1 MSTKKTAGQRQ
12 NEVWEY
18 FIKTPLNS
26 HGNYSA
32 ECNFCKQRWGRAYVQ
47 SLQAHLANN
56 CPACP
61 DMIQRFYLEV
71 LSTENLAEDITS
83 TNDFYENK
91 ELSEGKIEAINIALV
106 RAFVCCGIPFSVI
119 DNLFFR
125 ELLYQLQAN
134 YHPPSR
140 QTLAGQL
147 LSKEYQNLLSNAAE
161 TFSIRGGGLQPFVK
175 TRWTSIYES
184 TNSIL
189 RMQFALNEIVRN
201 HSNEITSKSVKKIL
215 RRRDVF
221 VQIIRLSYKLKNMN
235 NNDMTGL
242 QQHAINAFNKR
253 WDEFEIGPY
262 ILAYFLD
269 PAYRDAGIKK
279 GKYQIVVK
287 AASEIWQKFGNN
299 KASLEILLSQMRL
312 YKLYKPP
319 YNEMYVF
326 SKPIVPNHQVFVVIE
341 NFFELNEVPFVLD
354 PDDIDDNDGSSLE
367 NNMNDEVGESNED
380 CTNDYDLDDVV
391 QNYVD

>member
-1 MSTKKTAGQRQ
+1 
-12 NEVWEY
+12 
-18 FIKTPLNS
+18 
-26 HGNYSA
+26 
-32 ECNFCKQRWGRAYVQ
+32 
-47 SLQAHLANN
+47 
-56 CPACP
+56 
-61 DMIQRFYLEV
+61 
-71 LSTENLAEDITS
+71 
-83 TNDFYENK
+83 
-91 ELSEGKIEAINIALV
+91 
-106 RAFVCCGIPFSVI
+106 
-119 DNLFFR
+119 
-125 ELLYQLQAN
+125 
-134 YHPPSR
+134 
-140 QTLAGQL
+140 
-147 LSKEYQNLLSNAAE
+147 
-161 TFSIRGGGLQPFVK
+161 
-175 TRWTSIYES
+175 
-184 TNSIL
+184 
-189 RMQFALNEIVRN
+189 
-201 HSNEITSKSVKKIL
+201 
-215 RRRDVF
+215 
-221 VQIIRLSYKLKNMN
+221 MN

-253 WDEFEIGPY
+253 WDGFEIGPY
-262 ILAYFLD
+262 ILAYFLH

-299 KASLEILLSQMRL
+299 KASLEILLLQMRL

-367 NNMNDEVGESNED
+367 NNMNNEVGKSNED

>member
-1 MSTKKTAGQRQ
+1 MFIFLQIL
-12 NEVWEY
+12 EY
-18 FIKTPLNS
+18 
-26 HGNYSA
+26 
-32 ECNFCKQRWGRAYVQ
+32 ERA
-47 SLQAHLANN
+47 S
-56 CPACP
+56 
-61 DMIQRFYLEV
+61 
-71 LSTENLAEDITS
+71 NL
-83 TNDFYENK
+83 
-91 ELSEGKIEAINIALV
+91 LSECLKIIKYYKKSHICN
-106 RAFVCCGIPFSVI
+106 S
-119 DNLFFR
+119 
-125 ELLYQLQAN
+125 
-134 YHPPSR
+134 
-140 QTLAGQL
+140 
-147 LSKEYQNLLSNAAE
+147 LLSNAAE

-189 RMQFALNEIVRN
+189 RMHFALNEIVRN
-201 HSNEITSKSVKKIL
+201 HSDEITSKSVKKIL
-215 RRRDVF
+215 RRRGDNTTLADVF
-221 VQIIRLSYKLKNMN
+221 VQIIHLSYKLKNMN

-262 ILAYFLD
+262 ILAYFLH

-319 YNEMYVF
+319 YNGMYVF
-326 SKPIVPNHQVFVVIE
+326 SKLKYPGENISALELKSLNQVPNHQVFVVIE

-367 NNMNDEVGESNED
+367 NNMNNEVGKSNED

>member
-1 MSTKKTAGQRQ
+1 MFIFLQIL
-12 NEVWEY
+12 EY
-18 FIKTPLNS
+18 
-26 HGNYSA
+26 
-32 ECNFCKQRWGRAYVQ
+32 ERA
-47 SLQAHLANN
+47 S
-56 CPACP
+56 
-61 DMIQRFYLEV
+61 
-71 LSTENLAEDITS
+71 NL
-83 TNDFYENK
+83 
-91 ELSEGKIEAINIALV
+91 LSECLKIIKYYKKSHICN
-106 RAFVCCGIPFSVI
+106 S
-119 DNLFFR
+119 
-125 ELLYQLQAN
+125 
-134 YHPPSR
+134 
-140 QTLAGQL
+140 
-147 LSKEYQNLLSNAAE
+147 LLSNAAE

-189 RMQFALNEIVRN
+189 RMHFALNEIVRN
-201 HSNEITSKSVKKIL
+201 HSDEITSKSVKKIL
-215 RRRDVF
+215 RRRGDNTTLADVF
-221 VQIIRLSYKLKNMN
+221 VQIIHLSYKLKNMN

-262 ILAYFLD
+262 ILAYFLH

-319 YNEMYVF
+319 YNGMHLHLSV
-326 SKPIVPNHQVFVVIE
+326 SKIESMAKIRSYYLSTINKELKYPGENISALELKSLNQVPNHQVFVVIE

-367 NNMNDEVGESNED
+367 NNMNNEVGKSNED

>member
-147 LSKEYQNLLSNAAE
+147 L
-161 TFSIRGGGLQPFVK
+161 
-175 TRWTSIYES
+175 
-184 TNSIL
+184 
-189 RMQFALNEIVRN
+189 
-201 HSNEITSKSVKKIL
+201 
-215 RRRDVF
+215 
-221 VQIIRLSYKLKNMN
+221 
-235 NNDMTGL
+235 
-242 QQHAINAFNKR
+242 
-253 WDEFEIGPY
+253 
-262 ILAYFLD
+262 
-269 PAYRDAGIKK
+269 
-279 GKYQIVVK
+279 
-287 AASEIWQKFGNN
+287 
-299 KASLEILLSQMRL
+299 
-312 YKLYKPP
+312 
-319 YNEMYVF
+319 
-326 SKPIVPNHQVFVVIE
+326 
-341 NFFELNEVPFVLD
+341 
-354 PDDIDDNDGSSLE
+354 
-367 NNMNDEVGESNED
+367 
-380 CTNDYDLDDVV
+380 
-391 QNYVD
+391 